1 MSYVF
6 SKALV
11 DQHQAPA
18 TGRNQNGSTMTQRS
32 QWASGRHGMSLDS
45 SGGPSDAG
53 TANKGPPPPVA
64 AKPAASINNRTRS
77 TGSMMDVERTPR
89 TPNTTPSPQNK
100 REAFKKYARS
110 YSVDTGLSSTGPKM
124 GGKVFF

>member
-11 DQHQAPA
+11 DQHQQAPA
-18 TGRNQNGSTMTQRS
+18 ASRNENGLAATQRS

-45 SGGPSDAG
+45 GGS

-64 AKPAASINNRTRS
+64 AKPAASRTRS
-77 TGSMMDVERTPR
+77 TGSMRDVETTTRTPH
-89 TPNTTPSPQNK
+89 TTPSPQNK
-100 REAFKKYARS
+100 RDAFKNFSRS
-110 YSVDTGLSSTGPKM
+110 YSVDTGLSSSGPKM
-124 GGKVFF
+124 GGK